1 MENSKLKRAVALV
14 LSVMMVFCLFAA
26 ANPALYATNAVAEED
41 NSTTDEALEILKD
54 TKWAKYKEKYASTP
68 VYKGEPITVNSSAAD
83 LSKGGEITDYLGHT
97 NVVFVSD
104 TGSVSWTINVPET
117 GLYALDILYSYLGSD
132 DKRAKAAD
140 IERTL
145 RVDGKVPYTE
155 LRNLVFTKK
164 WVDNFDGIVVDK
176 DEYGN
181 MVQKGIIDP
190 TKVSRSALQNAASIA
205 GLLLTTDCMVTD
217 LPEKK
222 EGCGCGGHGGAPD
235 MGGMM

>member
-1 MENSKLKRAVALV
+1 MENSKLKRAVSLV
-14 LSVMMVFCLFAA
+14 LSIMMVFCLFAA

-54 TKWAKYKEKYASTP
+54 TKWSKYKEKYASAP
-68 VYKGEPITVNSSAAD
+68 VYKGEPITVDSSAAD
-83 LSKGGEITDYLGHT
+83 LSKGGEITDYLGKT

-104 TGSVSWTINVPET
+104 TGSVSWTVNVPES

-145 RVDGKVPYTE
+145 RVNDKVPYTE

-164 WVDNFDGIVVDK
+164 
-176 DEYGN
+176 
-181 MVQKGIIDP
+181 
-190 TKVSRSALQNAASIA
+190 
-205 GLLLTTDCMVTD
+205 
-217 LPEKK
+217 
-222 EGCGCGGHGGAPD
+222 
-235 MGGMM
+235 